1 MNRVSKTN
9 LRSHSSDQQRE
20 QVAKTSSSYSS
31 HHLNPVVKEKSRQE
45 FVVDWQVGN
54 VHANMTN
61 QQTKHFF

>member
-9 LRSHSSDQQRE
+9 QRHHAGQRSE
-20 QVAKTSSSYSS
+20 QVKMTSSPYSS

-54 VHANMTN
+54 VHTN
-61 QQTKHFF
+61 TAKQETKHFF